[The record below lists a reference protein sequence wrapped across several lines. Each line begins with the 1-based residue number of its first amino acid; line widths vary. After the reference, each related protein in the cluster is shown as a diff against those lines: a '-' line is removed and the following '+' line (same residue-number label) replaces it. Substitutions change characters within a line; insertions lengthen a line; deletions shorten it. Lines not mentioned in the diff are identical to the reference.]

1 MQVMLKELL
10 VEGVIACPVH
20 PGWVRTDMGGSGAD
34 LSVEQSV
41 GGLIAV
47 IDKLSMA
54 QSGRFWN

>member
-1 MQVMLKELL
+1 
-10 VEGVIACPVH
+10 
-20 PGWVRTDMGGSGAD
+20 MGDSGAD

-54 QSGRFWN
+54 QSGRFWNWDSEELPWQSPPK